1 MTIRMETL
9 VAAAPART
17 VAGRVLHLLEP
28 ISFWGGVSP
37 ADGTLT
43 DPRARHHG
51 QSLANRVVFIRE
63 LRGSSSGSSV
73 LLELV
78 YKRIAPSAIVL
89 TEPDAILALGV
100 LVAAEMHWP
109 APGIFRLPLGR
120 QLTIAE
126 DAMLSIDLDGHATLV
141 EGSHDPH

>member
-1 MTIRMETL
+1 MIFQMETL
-9 VAAAPART
+9 VAAVPART
-17 VAGRVLHLLEP
+17 IEGRALHLLEP

-37 ADGTLT
+37 IDGTLS
-43 DPRARHHG
+43 DPRSRQHG
-51 QSLANRVVFIRE
+51 RSLANRVVFIRE

-78 YKRIAPSAIVL
+78 YKRFAPSAIVL

-100 LVAAEMHWP
+100 LVASEMHWP
-109 APGIFRLPLGR
+109 APGIFKLALHQ

-126 DAMLSIDLDGHATLV
+126 DAMLSIAVGGCASIV
-141 EGSHDPH
+141 AG